1 MPNSRIPDTSVDDP
15 PSLYRLPGR
24 AGGRSGVVEGGV
36 EAHPAL
42 LGGVRVPLFEE
53 QALGLLHAAV
63 VIPSERMQ
71 ALINLVKVNQSEIK
85 PGCCENPD
93 R

>member
-1 MPNSRIPDTSVDDP
+1 MRTKNQLDKNPTLPNSRIPDTSVDDP

-53 QALGLLHAAV
+53 QTLGLLHAAV
-63 VIPSERMQ
+63 VIPSE
-71 ALINLVKVNQSEIK
+71 
-85 PGCCENPD
+85 ENACPD
-93 R
+93 